1 MNRNEGPFKPPP
13 FSAHVATR
21 PRGLLLWLARV
32 QSAGLWL
39 YFVVFLVHLFGRHSD
54 YTAFQGTLAGLC
66 AVVTLSTVLPLFRTD
81 REDLPV
87 LAWVYAQFYVFWVVP
102 IFLEGETTRV
112 ATFSMLQNTQAV
124 TLAWFAVLVFLGV
137 VLLCARSVARFLPAR
152 KAVATSRPGSEAL
165 ILFLGVVSLAV
176 SYRVIWSEGQVAAYV
191 YILSVLFSPALF
203 LLFIIYERNTF
214 RVSRWFNTGY
224 YLYVAGAVGVGL
236 LSGRLEFALLPFAV
250 VILTDVGQAKRVRV
264 GYVLLFLAL
273 LVVVQPAKFYYRDMT
288 GFRTRYYE
296 QISIAEGFRIL
307 SSSLEQSW
315 GGGGRDDYSENLEGL
330 AERLNELTK
339 IGAVFYTVPKLVDFD
354 GGKTWKPI
362 LHGFVPRLFWK
373 DKPATKVITN
383 DYFNIK
389 LGFQDSMETLD
400 TTASMPL
407 IAEAYFNAG
416 WFGVVGVAALCG
428 LAFGLLSW
436 AFQSNSRLWYVG
448 VFFIVVDLRSTEGL
462 AALVSSVWKTFLFA
476 LFWLAVLRVV
486 SGLRRQR
493 QARALP

>member
-1 MNRNEGPFKPPP
+1 MNAHP
-13 FSAHVATR
+13 SATGRILVVDDEEPVA
-21 PRGLLLWLARV
+21 LLLQQWLADEGYDTHHALGFSQAR
-32 QSAGLWL
+32 ALL
-39 YFVVFLVHLFGRHSD
+39 
-54 YTAFQGTLAGLC
+54 TAAPFD
-66 AVVTLSTVLPLFRTD
+66 VVTLDIRMPGVEGLEALR
-81 REDLPV
+81 
-87 LAWVYAQFYVFWVVP
+87 WVVREHP
-102 IFLEGETTRV
+102 EI
-112 ATFSMLQNTQAV
+112 
-124 TLAWFAVLVFLGV
+124 AVLMLTGIDTV
-137 VLLCARSVARFLPAR
+137 ASVI
-152 KAVATSRPGSEAL
+152 EAM
-165 ILFLGVVSLAV
+165 
-176 SYRVIWSEGQVAAYV
+176 R
-191 YILSVLFSPALF
+191 
-203 LLFIIYERNTF
+203 
-214 RVSRWFNTGY
+214 
-224 YLYVAGAVGVGL
+224 AGAVGYL
-236 LSGRLEFALLPFAV
+236 LKPLNLELVREEIARAMERQRLVAANRAHRLELERRVEAQAQGLRVASDRLADRERELLAR
-250 VILTDVGQAKRVRV
+250 DR
-264 GYVLLFLAL
+264 
-273 LVVVQPAKFYYRDMT
+273 LVQLQMCPPVES
-288 GFRTRYYE
+288 TRYYE

-330 AERLNELTK
+330 TERLNELTS